1 MNRACFSKNTNL
13 HEQNQ
18 YASCIRPLKNNFI
31 RMKRISIIILT
42 FCYII
47 LTINTSCQCSRK
59 KNNIGTK
66 EVTPEKTEVKIHIER
81 LEKDLFS
88 MNMDSIDQNVPKLKA
103 KYGEFFDMFNYK
115 IVKLGSP
122 KDVRYANGMKKF
134 LTDYF
139 MSLNYNKV
147 TTTFP
152 NLDQLSADLG
162 KAFTSY
168 KNYFPDKRIPR
179 VFTCISGWNQS
190 VINSDTILGICL
202 DKYLGRNCEFYDQ
215 LQLDKYMRYT
225 MQKEY
230 IVSDCMRLWGYASF
244 NFNDS
249 ASTLLSNMLY
259 EGKIWYYMKKIMP
272 DTPDS
277 IIFGYSPS
285 QLKWCY
291 NNEKQMW
298 TYLLEHK
305 LLFTTD
311 YMTVR
316 KLIYPAPFTIYF
328 TNESPGRAVV
338 WLGYKII
345 EAYMKNSDLTL
356 PQLMAESDYQKILR
370 KSNFKP

>member
-1 MNRACFSKNTNL
+1 
-13 HEQNQ
+13 
-18 YASCIRPLKNNFI
+18 
-31 RMKRISIIILT
+31 MKRINMTILAFCSIFLI
-42 FCYII
+42 
-47 LTINTSCQCSRK
+47 INTSCQCSRK
-59 KNNIGTK
+59 KANVGTT

-88 MNMDSIDQNVPKLKA
+88 MNLDSIDQTVPKLKA

-115 IVKLGSP
+115 VARLGSP
-122 KDVRYANGMKKF
+122 KDVRYDYVMKKF

-139 MSLNYNKV
+139 MSLDYNKV
-147 TTTFP
+147 MSVFP
-152 NLDQLSADLG
+152 NLDQLSTDLG
-162 KAFTSY
+162 KAFTNY
-168 KNYFPDKRIPR
+168 KEYFPNKRIPR

-190 VINSDTILGICL
+190 IVNSDTILGICL
-202 DKYLGRNCEFYDQ
+202 DKYLGRNCEYYDQ

-230 IVSDCMRLWGYASF
+230 IVPDCMRLWGYATFSF
-244 NFNDS
+244 KDS
-249 ASTLLSNMLY
+249 AANVLSNMLY
-259 EGKIWYYMKKIMP
+259 EGKIWYYMKKILP
-272 DTPDS
+272 DAPDS
-277 IIFGYSPS
+277 IVFGYTPD
-285 QLKWCY
+285 QLKWCN

-316 KLIYPAPFTIYF
+316 KFIYPAPFTVYF
-328 TNESPGRAVV
+328 TNESPGRAIV

-345 EAYMKNSDLTL
+345 EAYMKNNSDVTL
-356 PQLMAESDYQKILR
+356 AQLMAESDYQEILR